1 MGLSQGKQGLV
12 KVVDLRGHV
21 VVHHHD
27 LVGVHDFIGVQASQA
42 HHTLE
47 GVGQDLMPKMAATI
61 PAMMARP
68 ITTPMTGAIQSG
80 VGVPWEKVEPVAK
93 IMEALLSFLRIFGKP
108 EGIDELLVFRAG
120 SSKGFEAIEASG
132 RVNDLSTHDH
142 RGVLTIATG
151 VGNGHMPVHG
161 GEGILV
167 NLQKTSDIGQDL
179 TFLRVIEP
187 LGVLDLLPSEFGD
200 GHSVVDVILVIDR
213 RIAGISAGGILI
225 GVLLRNARE
234 IDGIAQI
241 LGRELLPALGAV
253 TEEVALFADGASR
266 LGGTAGGQT
275 CRESHRCYDS
285 GNPPERPFHI
295 KPFFLSCRFLFF
307 HCNTF

>member
-1 MGLSQGKQGLV
+1 MPIDDGV
-12 KVVDLRGHV
+12 VIAEKVG
-21 VVHHHD
+21 
-27 LVGVHDFIGVQASQA
+27 
-42 HHTLE
+42 
-47 GVGQDLMPKMAATI
+47 GQ
-61 PAMMARP
+61 RP
-68 ITTPMTGAIQSG
+68 IRALDAHVIEQIAVLAGGEGTVGKGDPDLFPLAVLLEMIFQGQEMGDRG
-80 VGVPWEKVEPVAK
+80 VGVPWEKVEPVVK

-142 RGVLTIATG
+142 RGVLAIVTG

-241 LGRELLPALGAV
+241 LGRELLPALGGS
-253 TEEVALFADGASR
+253 DGGSGFVRRWGSR

-295 KPFFLSCRFLFF
+295 KPLFLSCRFLLF

>member
-1 MGLSQGKQGLV
+1 MGLNAEDGG
-12 KVVDLRGHV
+12 D
-21 VVHHHD
+21 D
-27 LVGVHDFIGVQASQA
+27 PDDD
-42 HHTLE
+42 
-47 GVGQDLMPKMAATI
+47 GQTDHA
-61 PAMMARP
+61 
-68 ITTPMTGAIQSG
+68 PMTGAIQSG

-93 IMEALLSFLRIFGKP
+93 IMEALLSFLRIFGKL

-120 SSKGFEAIEASG
+120 SSKGFEAIDASG

-142 RGVLTIATG
+142 RGVLAIVTG

-167 NLQKTSDIGQDL
+167 NLQKTSDISQDL

-213 RIAGISAGGILI
+213 RIAGISASGILI

-241 LGRELLPALGAV
+241 LGRELLPALGGS
-253 TEEVALFADGASR
+253 DGGSGFVRRWGSR

-295 KPFFLSCRFLFF
+295 KPLFLSCRFLFF

>member
-1 MGLSQGKQGLV
+1 MPIDDGV
-12 KVVDLRGHV
+12 VIAEKVG
-21 VVHHHD
+21 
-27 LVGVHDFIGVQASQA
+27 
-42 HHTLE
+42 
-47 GVGQDLMPKMAATI
+47 GQ
-61 PAMMARP
+61 RP
-68 ITTPMTGAIQSG
+68 IRALDAHVIEQIAVLAGGEGTVGKGDPDLFPLAVLLEMIFQGQEMGGRG
-80 VGVPWEKVEPVAK
+80 VGVPWEKVEPVTK

-142 RGVLTIATG
+142 RGVLAIVTG

-225 GVLLRNARE
+225 GVLLRNARK

-241 LGRELLPALGAV
+241 LGRELLPALGGS
-253 TEEVALFADGASR
+253 DGGSGFVRRWGSR

-295 KPFFLSCRFLFF
+295 KPIFLSCRFLIF

>member
-1 MGLSQGKQGLV
+1 MTLLLF
-12 KVVDLRGHV
+12 KVSTLRGIV
-21 VVHHHD
+21 RMD
-27 LVGVHDFIGVQASQA
+27 RTSDF
-42 HHTLE
+42 
-47 GVGQDLMPKMAATI
+47 DLMKHNLTDVIEFTKIIIDYDGFNP
-61 PAMMARP
+61 
-68 ITTPMTGAIQSG
+68 TTDFWQPLVTTYF
-80 VGVPWEKVEPVAK
+80 K
-93 IMEALLSFLRIFGKP
+93 SFLRIFGKP

-142 RGVLTIATG
+142 RGVLAIVTG

-187 LGVLDLLPSEFGD
+187 LGVLDLLPGEFGD

-241 LGRELLPALGAV
+241 LGRELFPALGGS
-253 TEEVALFADGASR
+253 DGGSGFVRRWGSR

-295 KPFFLSCRFLFF
+295 KPLFLSYRFLLF

>member
-1 MGLSQGKQGLV
+1 M
-12 KVVDLRGHV
+12 
-21 VVHHHD
+21 
-27 LVGVHDFIGVQASQA
+27 
-42 HHTLE
+42 
-47 GVGQDLMPKMAATI
+47 
-61 PAMMARP
+61 
-68 ITTPMTGAIQSG
+68 
-80 VGVPWEKVEPVAK
+80 AK

-142 RGVLTIATG
+142 RGVLAIVTG

-179 TFLRVIEP
+179 TFLRVIES

-241 LGRELLPALGAV
+241 LGRELLPALGGSDGGSGFVRRWGSRRSLSQEAIK
-253 TEEVALFADGASR
+253 TSKIIPELGRFAS
-266 LGGTAGGQT
+266 
-275 CRESHRCYDS
+275 
-285 GNPPERPFHI
+285 
-295 KPFFLSCRFLFF
+295 FFDIQFKLP
-307 HCNTF
+307 

>member
-1 MGLSQGKQGLV
+1 M
-12 KVVDLRGHV
+12 
-21 VVHHHD
+21 
-27 LVGVHDFIGVQASQA
+27 
-42 HHTLE
+42 
-47 GVGQDLMPKMAATI
+47 
-61 PAMMARP
+61 
-68 ITTPMTGAIQSG
+68 
-80 VGVPWEKVEPVAK
+80 AK

-142 RGVLTIATG
+142 R
-151 VGNGHMPVHG
+151 
-161 GEGILV
+161 
-167 NLQKTSDIGQDL
+167 
-179 TFLRVIEP
+179 
-187 LGVLDLLPSEFGD
+187 GVLDLLPSEFGD

>member
-1 MGLSQGKQGLV
+1 MPIDDGV
-12 KVVDLRGHV
+12 VIAEKVG
-21 VVHHHD
+21 
-27 LVGVHDFIGVQASQA
+27 
-42 HHTLE
+42 
-47 GVGQDLMPKMAATI
+47 GQ
-61 PAMMARP
+61 RP
-68 ITTPMTGAIQSG
+68 IRALDAHVIEQIAVLAGGEGTVGKGDPDLFPLAVLLEMIFQGQEMGGRG

-142 RGVLTIATG
+142 RGVLAIVTG
-151 VGNGHMPVHG
+151 VGNGHMPVHS

-187 LGVLDLLPSEFGD
+187 LGVLELLPSEFGD

-213 RIAGISAGGILI
+213 RIAGISASGILI

-241 LGRELLPALGAV
+241 LGRELLPALGGS
-253 TEEVALFADGASR
+253 DGGSGFVRRWGSR
-266 LGGTAGGQT
+266 LG
-275 CRESHRCYDS
+275 
-285 GNPPERPFHI
+285 
-295 KPFFLSCRFLFF
+295 
-307 HCNTF
+307 

>member
-1 MGLSQGKQGLV
+1 
-12 KVVDLRGHV
+12 
-21 VVHHHD
+21 
-27 LVGVHDFIGVQASQA
+27 
-42 HHTLE
+42 
-47 GVGQDLMPKMAATI
+47 
-61 PAMMARP
+61 
-68 ITTPMTGAIQSG
+68 
-80 VGVPWEKVEPVAK
+80 
-93 IMEALLSFLRIFGKP
+93 MEALLSFLRIFGKP

-142 RGVLTIATG
+142 RGVLAIVTG

-179 TFLRVIEP
+179 TFLCVIEP
-187 LGVLDLLPSEFGD
+187 LGVLDLLPGEFGD

-241 LGRELLPALGAV
+241 LGRELLPALGGS
-253 TEEVALFADGASR
+253 DGGSGFVRRWGSR

-285 GNPPERPFHI
+285 RNPPERPFHI
-295 KPFFLSCRFLFF
+295 KPIFLSCRFLIF

>member
-1 MGLSQGKQGLV
+1 M
-12 KVVDLRGHV
+12 
-21 VVHHHD
+21 
-27 LVGVHDFIGVQASQA
+27 
-42 HHTLE
+42 
-47 GVGQDLMPKMAATI
+47 
-61 PAMMARP
+61 
-68 ITTPMTGAIQSG
+68 
-80 VGVPWEKVEPVAK
+80 AK

-142 RGVLTIATG
+142 RGVLAIVTG

-167 NLQKTSDIGQDL
+167 NLQKTSDISQDL

-253 TEEVALFADGASR
+253 TEEVALFADGAVDWEEPQAARPVVKAIVAMTAEIR
-266 LGGTAGGQT
+266 LKDLFI
-275 CRESHRCYDS
+275 S
-285 GNPPERPFHI
+285 NLF
-295 KPFFLSCRFLFF
+295 FFLVVSCFSIVTPSKA
-307 HCNTF
+307 CG

>member
-1 MGLSQGKQGLV
+1 
-12 KVVDLRGHV
+12 
-21 VVHHHD
+21 
-27 LVGVHDFIGVQASQA
+27 
-42 HHTLE
+42 
-47 GVGQDLMPKMAATI
+47 
-61 PAMMARP
+61 
-68 ITTPMTGAIQSG
+68 
-80 VGVPWEKVEPVAK
+80 
-93 IMEALLSFLRIFGKP
+93 MEALLSFLRIFGKP

-142 RGVLTIATG
+142 RGVLAIVTG

-167 NLQKTSDIGQDL
+167 NLQKTSDISQDL

-241 LGRELLPALGAV
+241 LGRELLPALG
-253 TEEVALFADGASR
+253 
-266 LGGTAGGQT
+266 GQ
-275 CRESHRCYDS
+275 
-285 GNPPERPFHI
+285 
-295 KPFFLSCRFLFF
+295 
-307 HCNTF
+307 

>member
-1 MGLSQGKQGLV
+1 M
-12 KVVDLRGHV
+12 
-21 VVHHHD
+21 
-27 LVGVHDFIGVQASQA
+27 
-42 HHTLE
+42 
-47 GVGQDLMPKMAATI
+47 
-61 PAMMARP
+61 
-68 ITTPMTGAIQSG
+68 
-80 VGVPWEKVEPVAK
+80 AK
-93 IMEALLSFLRIFGKP
+93 IMEAPLSFLRIFGKP

-142 RGVLTIATG
+142 RGVLAIVTG

-213 RIAGISAGGILI
+213 RIAGISASGILI

-253 TEEVALFADGASR
+253 TEEVALFADGAVDWEEPQAARPIVKAIVAMTVEIR
-266 LGGTAGGQT
+266 LKDLFI
-275 CRESHRCYDS
+275 S
-285 GNPPERPFHI
+285 NLF
-295 KPFFLSCRFLFF
+295 FFLVVSCFSIVTPSKA
-307 HCNTF
+307 CG

>member
-1 MGLSQGKQGLV
+1 MDRTS
-12 KVVDLRGHV
+12 
-21 VVHHHD
+21 
-27 LVGVHDFIGVQASQA
+27 DF
-42 HHTLE
+42 
-47 GVGQDLMPKMAATI
+47 DLMKHNLTDVIEFTKIIIDYDGFNP
-61 PAMMARP
+61 
-68 ITTPMTGAIQSG
+68 TTDFWQPLVTTYFKLIDLPTDHDPHDGAIQSG
-80 VGVPWEKVEPVAK
+80 GVPWRVEPVAK

-142 RGVLTIATG
+142 RGVLAIVTG

-167 NLQKTSDIGQDL
+167 NLQKTSDISQDL

-241 LGRELLPALGAV
+241 LDVNFFQPWGAV
-253 TEEVALFADGASR
+253 TEEVALFADGAVDWEEPQAARPVVKAIVAMTAEIR
-266 LGGTAGGQT
+266 LKDLSYQT
-275 CRESHRCYDS
+275 SFS
-285 GNPPERPFHI
+285 
-295 KPFFLSCRFLFF
+295 FLSFLDFPL
-307 HCNTF
+307 

>member
-1 MGLSQGKQGLV
+1 M
-12 KVVDLRGHV
+12 
-21 VVHHHD
+21 
-27 LVGVHDFIGVQASQA
+27 
-42 HHTLE
+42 
-47 GVGQDLMPKMAATI
+47 
-61 PAMMARP
+61 
-68 ITTPMTGAIQSG
+68 
-80 VGVPWEKVEPVAK
+80 AK
-93 IMEALLSFLRIFGKP
+93 ISFLRIFGKL

-142 RGVLTIATG
+142 RGVLAIVTG

-167 NLQKTSDIGQDL
+167 DLQKTSDIGQDL

-213 RIAGISAGGILI
+213 RIAGISASGILI

-241 LGRELLPALGAV
+241 LGRELLPALGGS
-253 TEEVALFADGASR
+253 DGGSGFVRRWGSR

-275 CRESHRCYDS
+275 CRENHRCYDS

-295 KPFFLSCRFLFF
+295 KPLFLSCRFLLFIITPSKV
-307 HCNTF
+307 CG